1 MSAPVMIMA
10 GGTGGHVFPALSVAA
25 ELARRDVPVVWLGTR
40 RGIEARLVPQAGLPI
55 EWVDVAGLRGK
66 GLVTRVMAPLHI
78 LRALWQ
84 ALRVLRR
91 VRPRAVLGMG
101 GFAAGPGGLAAW
113 LLRIPLVIHE
123 QNSTAG
129 MTNRVLARVADEVL
143 CAFDGAFSSRVGVRV
158 VGNPVRRELFALPA
172 PAVRYRNGD
181 ALRLLVLG
189 GSQGA
194 RALNACVPQ
203 ALALL
208 SAGTAVEV
216 RHQAGRA
223 TLDAAQQ
230 AYREVSVTARVE
242 AFIDDM
248 AGAYR
253 WAQLLVCR
261 AGALTVAE
269 LAAAG
274 LPAILVPFPSAVD
287 DHQTGNARALVD
299 AGAAVLL
306 PESELTPATLAAQLA
321 ALAADRPRL
330 QAMAEAARGLAR
342 PDAAADVAST
352 LLAVGVGR

>member
-10 GGTGGHVFPALSVAA
+10 GGTGGHVFPALSVAS
-25 ELARRDVPVVWLGTR
+25 ELVERDVPVVWLGTR

-55 EWVDVAGLRGK
+55 EWIDVAGLRGK
-66 GLVTRVMAPLHI
+66 GLVTRVLAPAHI

-194 RALNACVPQ
+194 RALNECVPQ

-208 SAGTAVEV
+208 PEGTAIEV
-216 RHQAGRA
+216 HHQAGRA
-223 TLDAAQQ
+223 TLGAAEQ
-230 AYREVSVTARVE
+230 AYRDAGVTARVE

-248 AGAYR
+248 ASAYR

-269 LAAAG
+269 LTAAG
-274 LPAILVPFPSAVD
+274 LPAVLVPFPSAVD

-306 PESELTPATLAAQLA
+306 PERVLTAATLATQLA

-342 PDAAADVAST
+342 PDAATDVANT
-352 LLAVGVGR
+352 LLAVGVVR